1 MNAAFL
7 RAVKEDD
14 ARRRWPTSPLA
25 FRDADEV
32 LAFARSLLARDR
44 RDPLSDIPGHLLL
57 GQQISTRDPPLSP
70 EEAMVLWRM
79 LRRFTHLE
87 TLDLE
92 DGDGILKDIPTDA
105 LRAAPLSLPK
115 LEYLSYTMLYAVEY
129 CNTFLASLRDAPLN
143 TVALYY
149 PEYIDEE
156 ETHPPDLVLLLSHP
170 CLANLVSLEVEHLR
184 FEYLALPS
192 RGPAPRFPNLD
203 RLALEITL
211 DDETPRRGILGFL
224 LTLFPH
230 ITSLTVAVR
239 DVRSVT
245 RQPQPSALEAVHS
258 ENAAARAAARRTLN
272 LADISASLLDI
283 FLLGLPCPD
292 DEMDITAVD
301 LWTADRAQNLMDRL
315 FAGGAPHRLSV
326 AFTEAVDAPQQ
337 ALHIFLSHL
346 RTYWNAYP
354 HSGVPQDIKLDIRIN
369 HREGLQMLLV
379 SLLSYPAMSDH

>member
-1 MNAAFL
+1 MNAVFL
-7 RAVKEDD
+7 KASKKDD
-14 ARRRWPTSPLA
+14 ARCLWPTSPLG

-32 LAFARSLLARDR
+32 LAFAESLLARDR

-70 EEAMVLWRM
+70 EEAATLWRM

-92 DGDGILKDIPTDA
+92 DCDGILKEIPTDA
-105 LRAAPLSLPK
+105 IRAAPLSLPK
-115 LEYLSYTMLYAVEY
+115 LGYLSYTMRSAVEY
-129 CNTFLASLRDAPLN
+129 CNTFLASLWDAPLN

-149 PEYIDEE
+149 PECIEE
-156 ETHPPDLVLLLSHP
+156 ETHPPDLVLMLSHP

-192 RGPAPRFPNLD
+192 RGPAPQFPNLD

-239 DVRSVT
+239 DVRSAT
-245 RQPQPSALEAVHS
+245 REPQLSALEAVRN
-258 ENAAARAAARRTLN
+258 ENVAACAAARRTLH

-292 DEMDITAVD
+292 DEMDITGVD
-301 LWTADRAQNLMDRL
+301 LWTADHAQDLMVRL
-315 FAGGAPHRLSV
+315 FAGGAPHRLSI
-326 AFTEAVDAPQQ
+326 AFTEAVDAPKQ

-346 RTYWNAYP
+346 RTYWNEYL
-354 HSGVPQDIKLDIRIN
+354 HGGVPQDIKLDIRIN
-369 HREGLQMLLV
+369 HWEGLQ
-379 SLLSYPAMSDH
+379 LSTLR